1 MQEHWRICGGQS
13 GCWERDTVE
22 AYFRW
27 QQVEELR
34 SWDRQ
39 APGPAAL
46 ELAVMQ
52 ADFSNKNLGAAGV
65 ITITAWLIH
74 KDNGALTMLSLED
87 NSLFAQGGQDS
98 GSWQLWP

>member
-1 MQEHWRICGGQS
+1 
-13 GCWERDTVE
+13 
-22 AYFRW
+22 
-27 QQVEELR
+27 
-34 SWDRQ
+34 
-39 APGPAAL
+39 
-46 ELAVMQ
+46 VMQ